1 MQINEFKAPTTSENF
16 DDFDNMFKGID
27 RENYTSAYIAIIVVD
42 RVRLERNPSRSR
54 DVDLWYD
61 EIFSRRRNIVQTSD
75 NSNNESDVSDI
86 EE

>member
-1 MQINEFKAPTTSENF
+1 MLTNEFRSPTTSENF

-27 RENYTSAYIAIIVVD
+27 RENYTSNYIAIIVVD

-61 EIFSRRRNIVQTSD
+61 EIFCRRRSIVQTT
-75 NSNNESDVSDI
+75 NNESDVSDI
-86 EE
+86 ED